1 MSDLSMLGKRSHEG
15 AKCRIGYTMA
25 VPVEMRGKIREVNS
39 LHTEPGM
46 RGKGQAT
53 KLMREVCAEA
63 DKCDKVLILLPDD
76 DKLMAW
82 YQKFGF
88 ELIQQDPKMIMMR
101 KVTPQ
106 G

>member
-1 MSDLSMLGKRSHEG
+1 MTNLNMLGKRTHEG
-15 AKCRIGYTMA
+15 ATCKVGYTTA
-25 VPVEMRGKIREVNS
+25 LPVEMRVTIREVHS

-46 RGKGQAT
+46 RGKGMAT
-53 KLMREVCAEA
+53 KLLKQVCEEA
-63 DKCDKVLILLPDD
+63 DKCGKVMILLPDD
-76 DKLMAW
+76 EKLAAW

-88 ELIQQDPKMIMMR
+88 ELIQQEPKMIMAR

>member
-1 MSDLSMLGKRSHEG
+1 MLGKRSHEG
-15 AKCRIGYTMA
+15 AKCRLGYTMA
-25 VPVEMRGKIREVNS
+25 VPTSMRGKIREVHS

-53 KLMREVCAEA
+53 KLLNQVCAEA

-88 ELIQQDPKMIMMR
+88 ELIQQEPKMLMMR

>member
-1 MSDLSMLGKRSHEG
+1 MSDLAMLGKRTHEG

-25 VPVEMRGKIREVNS
+25 VPTNMRGHIREVSS

-53 KLMREVCAEA
+53 KLLKQVCEEA
-63 DKCDKVLILLPDD
+63 DKCGKVLILLPDD
-76 DKLMAW
+76 EKLVAW

-88 ELIQQDPKMIMMR
+88 EIIQQEPKMLMMR